1 MTDWFDAA
9 RDDEITI
16 MMVDP
21 NNLGKNYGVL
31 TGAILKSTS
40 LSYGYDVETR
50 TSGSISLLDGTN
62 YVKNSWLRFHHTV
75 KSDDYHNE
83 LGTYILTNPVESYT
97 GEGYVRT
104 YDMYS
109 VLWGIKEDLYP
120 GNFQIAAKTS
130 SDDAFKMLCNSCKRD
145 YVITGTNKYTYENAA
160 IFEVG
165 ESYLNMLYSVASASN
180 NRIDVDGHGNIT
192 LSRYVQPNKITP
204 SWTLDVDD
212 PRSIIIEGSI
222 SMDSSIEDTPSRIIV
237 TDTSGNNVILA
248 YSDVPN
254 NSEFSASKRG
264 YIKAELMSDLKPSS
278 YAMAKA
284 YSDAYAKAT
293 VKTVEW
299 KMSTLYFPCK
309 PGQTCVFIK
318 NKEKHNCLIDTV
330 DSLNLETMTMDITL
344 KELTEDV

>member
-1 MTDWFDAA
+1 MIDWFDAA
-9 RDDEITI
+9 RNDEITI
-16 MMVDP
+16 WMIDP
-21 NNLGKNYGVL
+21 NNLGKNYGIL
-31 TGAILKSTS
+31 TGVILSDTS
-40 LSYGYDVETR
+40 ISYGYDVETR
-50 TSGSISLLDGTN
+50 TSGSISLLNGTN
-62 YVKNSWLRFHHTV
+62 YVKNAWLRIVHDI
-75 KSDDYHNE
+75 KSENYSNN

-109 VLWGIKEDLYP
+109 VLWGIKDDLYP
-120 GNFQIAAKTS
+120 GYFQIAANTS
-130 SDDAFKMLCNSCKRD
+130 SDDAFKLLCDSCKRD
-145 YVITGTNKYTYENAA
+145 YMITGTNKYTYENAA
-160 IFEVG
+160 IFEIG

-180 NRIDVDGHGNIT
+180 NRIDVDGYGNII
-192 LSRYVQPNKITP
+192 LSRYIQPNKITP

-212 PRSIIIEGSI
+212 PKSIIIEGSI
-222 SMDSSIEDTPSRIIV
+222 TMDSSIEDTPSRIIV
-237 TDTSGNNVILA
+237 TDTSSNNAILA

-264 YIKAELMSDLKPSS
+264 YVKADLLSDLKPSS
-278 YAMAKA
+278 YEIAKA

-318 NKEKHNCLIDTV
+318 NKEKHNCLIDTI